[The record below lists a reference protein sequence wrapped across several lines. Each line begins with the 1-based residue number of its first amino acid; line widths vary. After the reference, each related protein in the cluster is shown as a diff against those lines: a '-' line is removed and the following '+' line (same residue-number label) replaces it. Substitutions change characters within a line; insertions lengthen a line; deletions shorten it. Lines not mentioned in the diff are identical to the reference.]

1 MNDRRLS
8 ANSFI
13 TIKYEIKTINKQII
27 MSEIERDQE
36 KLLNASA
43 QVVQNVVSA
52 AANLSTLYKPKTKV
66 QIKTAKDDVQQ
77 AQQSLKSG
85 TDLKDVKQSLTN
97 SQIGIAS
104 ASAGGNPEKYADL
117 VIRKAQINNAIEH
130 NDNQVKVKKIKK
142 KL

>member
-27 MSEIERDQE
+27 MSGTEQDQE

-117 VIRKAQINNAIEH
+117 IIKKAQINNAIEH

>member
-1 MNDRRLS
+1 MS
-8 ANSFI
+8 A
-13 TIKYEIKTINKQII
+13 
-27 MSEIERDQE
+27 IEQDQE

-77 AQQSLKSG
+77 AQESLKSG
-85 TDLKDVKQSLTN
+85 TDLKEVKQSLTN

-117 VIRKAQINNAIEH
+117 VIRKAQINNAIE
-130 NDNQVKVKKIKK
+130 NNQSQAEVKKIKK
-142 KL
+142 RL